1 MKIYNDGYGEVRLL
15 HTMGEDETPA
25 QAARVSFSHLTHGD
39 GMTERDEKLIRY
51 LAAHHHTSPFEHIS
65 ATFELTVPIFVAR
78 QIMRHRT
85 FSFNELS
92 RRYTSKALKIYHPME
107 IKRQAVTNLQC
118 STDEEPE
125 ELDLIQ
131 AMMLS
136 SAEQDLALYA
146 ELISKGVARETARMV
161 LPCSTY
167 TTFWM
172 TGNIHNWVKFI
183 RLRDTDHVQLETRLA
198 TQAIKAKLIR
208 RFPVSTSSLLS
219 DEYS

>member
-1 MKIYNDGYGEVRLL
+1 MKIYTDGYGEVRLL

-25 QAARVSFSHLTHGD
+25 QAARVSFSHLVHD
-39 GMTERDEKLIRY
+39 EGMTSRDEKLIKY
-51 LAAHHHTSPFEHIS
+51 LAAHHHTSPFEHVT
-65 ATFELTVPIFVAR
+65 ATFEVTVPLFVAR

-92 RRYTSKALKIYHPME
+92 RRYTSKALKVYHPSS
-107 IKRQAVTNLQC
+107 IKRQATNNLQC
-118 STDEEPE
+118 STNEDPDD
-125 ELDLIQ
+125 LDTCQ
-131 AMMLS
+131 AMMQS
-136 SAEQDLALYA
+136 VADQTLAVYA
-146 ELISKGVARETARMV
+146 ELISRGVARETARMV

-172 TGNIHNWVKFI
+172 TGNLHNWVKYI

-198 TQAIKAKLIR
+198 TQAIRTQLIE
-208 RFPVSTSSLLS
+208 RFPVSMSALLS

>member
-1 MKIYNDGYGEVRLL
+1 MKIYTDGYGEVRLL

-25 QAARVSFSHLTHGD
+25 QAARVSFSHLTHEE
-39 GMTERDEKLIRY
+39 GMSDRDEKLIGY
-51 LAAHHHTSPFEHIS
+51 LAAHHHTSPFEHVS
-65 ATFELTVPIFVAR
+65 ATFELTVPLFVAR

-92 RRYTSKALKIYHPME
+92 RRYTSKALKIYQPMS
-107 IKRQAVTNLQC
+107 IKRQATTNIQC
-118 STDEEPE
+118 STNEDPND
-125 ELDLIQ
+125 LDLCQ
-131 AMMLS
+131 AMLES
-136 SAEQDLALYA
+136 VADQALAVYA

-167 TTFWM
+167 TSFWM
-172 TGNIHNWVKFI
+172 TGNLHNWVKYI

-198 TQAIKAKLIR
+198 TQAIRAQLIE
-208 RFPVSTSSLLS
+208 RFPVSMSALLS